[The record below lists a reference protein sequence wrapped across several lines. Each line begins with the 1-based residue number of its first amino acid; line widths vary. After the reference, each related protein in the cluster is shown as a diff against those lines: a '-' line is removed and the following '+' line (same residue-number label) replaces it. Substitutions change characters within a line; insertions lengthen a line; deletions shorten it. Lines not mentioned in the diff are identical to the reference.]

1 MCQTFLKVFG
11 PIDAGATE
19 LYKETLT
26 AGGNVSMVVEGGSQS
41 P

>member
-1 MCQTFLKVFG
+1 MCQTFLAQI
-11 PIDAGATE
+11 IDAGATE